1 MTRIST
7 TRGLL
12 VGVLASLTF
21 GTSGAFIKPLLESGW
36 SPAAAVTARAGIAGL
51 VLLPIAIGA
60 LRGKWAAVWRAR
72 WCILGMALIGVAG
85 TQLVYFASIQ
95 RIPVSTALLIEYL
108 APLLLVGFVWAR
120 TRRMPRAAVI
130 VGSVVAIG
138 GLVLVIGP
146 GSLAAADG
154 LGLLFAGLAAV
165 GCAIYYVIAA
175 RPSDGL
181 PPVAFAA
188 AGLVLGALVLG
199 LVGVLGLVPFTAR
212 FGSVVL
218 LGAPIPWW
226 VPLVIVAVVST
237 AVAYVASIAASERL
251 GSRLMSFVGLLE
263 VVFASLFAWVVL
275 GEALT
280 PLQLLGGVLILAGIA
295 FVRSEKQADAPLEAG
310 AADQSFALP
319 TNSEA
324 VPSPIMKT
332 PPVVASPA
340 MRRGERPNQSRATPA
355 ARAQPLSVTSA
366 IATKS
371 EPSSSI

>member
-72 WCILGMALIGVAG
+72 WRILGMALIGVAG

-218 LGAPIPWW
+218 LGAPTPWW